1 MDRRLQPKFLTDW
14 DLGLLAGGSHYRS
27 FESLGAHLAHTG
39 EAAGTRFTVWA
50 PNADAVSVIGDFNHW
65 DRSCDPMVQRRNSG
79 LWEGFVDGIGDCAL
93 YKYSIVSERHD
104 YSAEKADP
112 YAFACEPAPRTASKV
127 CDLNAYEWSDAAW
140 MAERAARNRHDAPL
154 AIYEVHLGSWMRCPQ
169 DGDRWLT
176 YAELA
181 ERLADYVEEMGFT
194 HVELLPVTEHPF
206 GGSWGYQTTGYFAP
220 TSRFGDPREF
230 MALVDTLHQRGIG
243 VVIDWAP
250 AHFPDDPH
258 GLARFDGT
266 HLYEHMDPKSGRHP
280 HWDTL
285 IFNYGR
291 TEVAN
296 FLVASAIF
304 WCEKYHVDGIRV
316 DAVAS
321 MLYRDYGKQD
331 GEWIPNHYGGNEN
344 LEAVRFL
351 RTLNEQVYG
360 HFPDVM
366 TIAEESTA
374 WPQVSRPT
382 SHGGLGFGFK
392 WNMGWM
398 HDTLAYMKL
407 DPIHR
412 KHHHNRLT
420 FSMVYAFRENF
431 LLPFSHDEVVHG
443 KASLLEKMPG
453 EDWHKFANLRLL
465 YAYMYSHPGK
475 KLMFM
480 GNEFAQRAEWNHDRS
495 LDWHLLEHGSHR
507 GVQRLVADLNRLYRD
522 KAALHQTDLEDRG
535 FSWVDCEDWEASV
548 VSFLRLGAVAAES
561 LLVVCNFTPVVRED
575 YRLGVPRLGAWR
587 ELLNSDSEYYGGSNV
602 GNHGVVEAEQ
612 VPFHGHA
619 YSVRL
624 TMPPLAAIVFEPVE
638 SSFLRSPR
646 TSHTET
652 LRLRIADDS

>member
-39 EAAGTRFTVWA
+39 EAAGTRFAVWA

-154 AIYEVHLGSWMRCPQ
+154 AIYEVHLGSWMRSPQ

-638 SSFLRSPR
+638 SSSA
-646 TSHTET
+646 TA
-652 LRLRIADDS
+652 ADGLDALF

>member
-1 MDRRLQPKFLTDW
+1 MDPRLQPKFLTDW

-39 EAAGTRFTVWA
+39 EAAGTRFAVWA

-79 LWEGFVDGIGDCAL
+79 LWEGFVDGIGDGAL
-93 YKYSIVSERHD
+93 YKYSIVSERND

-154 AIYEVHLGSWMRCPQ
+154 AIYEVHLGSWMRSPQ

-194 HVELLPVTEHPF
+194 HVELLPITEHPF

-398 HDTLAYMKL
+398 HDTLAYMRL
-407 DPIHR
+407 DPIYR

-465 YAYMYSHPGK
+465 YAYMYTHPGK

-561 LLVVCNFTPVVRED
+561 LLVVCNFTPIVRED

-602 GNHGVVEAEQ
+602 GNHGVVEGEQ
-612 VPFHGHA
+612 VPFHGHT

-624 TMPPLAAIVFEPVE
+624 TMPPLAAVVFEPAE
-638 SSFLRSPR
+638 PSP
-646 TSHTET
+646 ET
-652 LRLRIADDS
+652 AADGLDTHSG

>member
-1 MDRRLQPKFLTDW
+1 MEQSAQPRFLTEW
-14 DLGLLAGGSHYRS
+14 DLDRLAGGNHYRS
-27 FESLGAHLAHTG
+27 FESLGAHPAHTG
-39 EAAGTRFTVWA
+39 EDVGTRFAVWA
-50 PNADAVSVIGDFNHW
+50 PNADAVSVIGDFNNW
-65 DRSCDPMVQRRNSG
+65 DRRRDPMARRGSSG
-79 LWEGFVDGIGDCAL
+79 VWEGFVGGIGDGAL
-93 YKYSIVSERHD
+93 YKYSIVSERQA
-104 YSAEKADP
+104 YAAEKADP
-112 YAFACEPAPRTASKV
+112 YAFASEPAPRTASKV
-127 CDLNAYEWSDAAW
+127 CDLDAYEWSDEAW
-140 MAERAARNRHDAPL
+140 MAERATRNRHDAPL
-154 AIYEVHLGSWMRCPQ
+154 AIYEVHLGSWRRAPGE
-169 DGDRWLT
+169 GDRWLT

-181 ERLADYVEEMGFT
+181 TELADYVEEMGFT
-194 HVELLPVTEHPF
+194 HVELLPITEHPF

-220 TSRFGDPREF
+220 TSRFGGPREF

-250 AHFPDDPH
+250 AHFPDDSH

-344 LEAVRFL
+344 LEAIGFL

-453 EDWHKFANLRLL
+453 DDWQKFANLRLL
-465 YAYMYSHPGK
+465 YAYLYTHPGK
-475 KLMFM
+475 KLIFM

-507 GVQRLVADLNRLYRD
+507 GVQRLVADLNRLYRE
-522 KAALHQTDLEDRG
+522 KAALHQTDQEDRG
-535 FSWVDCEDWEASV
+535 FSWVDCEDWESSV
-548 VSFLRLGAVAAES
+548 VSFLRLGSVAAES

-575 YRLGVPRLGAWR
+575 YRLGVPRLGSWK
-587 ELLNSDSEYYGGSNV
+587 ELLNSDSEHYGGSNT
-602 GNHGVVEAEQ
+602 GNHGVVEGEA
-612 VPFHGHA
+612 VPFHRHA
-619 YSVRL
+619 NSIRL
-624 TMPPLAAIVFEPVE
+624 TLPPLAAVVLEPAE
-638 SSFLRSPR
+638 SRPA
-646 TSHTET
+646 TET
-652 LRLRIADDS
+652 R

>member
-39 EAAGTRFTVWA
+39 GAAGTRFAVWA

-79 LWEGFVDGIGDCAL
+79 LWEGFVDGIGDGAL

-220 TSRFGDPREF
+220 TSRFGDPRQF
-230 MALVDTLHQRGIG
+230 MALVDKLHQRGIG

>member
-14 DLGLLAGGSHYRS
+14 DLGLLAGGGHYRS

-39 EAAGTRFTVWA
+39 EAAGTRFAVWA

-79 LWEGFVDGIGDCAL
+79 LWEGFVDGIGDGAL
-93 YKYSIVSERHD
+93 YKYSIVSERND

-154 AIYEVHLGSWMRCPQ
+154 AIYEVHLGSWVRSPQ
-169 DGDRWLT
+169 EGDRWLT

-181 ERLADYVEEMGFT
+181 ERLADYIEEMGFT

-220 TSRFGDPREF
+220 TSRYGDPREF

-331 GEWIPNHYGGNEN
+331 GEWIPNH
-344 LEAVRFL
+344 
-351 RTLNEQVYG
+351 
-360 HFPDVM
+360 
-366 TIAEESTA
+366 
-374 WPQVSRPT
+374 
-382 SHGGLGFGFK
+382 
-392 WNMGWM
+392 
-398 HDTLAYMKL
+398 
-407 DPIHR
+407 
-412 KHHHNRLT
+412 
-420 FSMVYAFRENF
+420 
-431 LLPFSHDEVVHG
+431 
-443 KASLLEKMPG
+443 
-453 EDWHKFANLRLL
+453 
-465 YAYMYSHPGK
+465 
-475 KLMFM
+475 
-480 GNEFAQRAEWNHDRS
+480 
-495 LDWHLLEHGSHR
+495 
-507 GVQRLVADLNRLYRD
+507 
-522 KAALHQTDLEDRG
+522 
-535 FSWVDCEDWEASV
+535 
-548 VSFLRLGAVAAES
+548 
-561 LLVVCNFTPVVRED
+561 
-575 YRLGVPRLGAWR
+575 
-587 ELLNSDSEYYGGSNV
+587 
-602 GNHGVVEAEQ
+602 
-612 VPFHGHA
+612 
-619 YSVRL
+619 
-624 TMPPLAAIVFEPVE
+624 
-638 SSFLRSPR
+638 
-646 TSHTET
+646 
-652 LRLRIADDS
+652 

>member
-1 MDRRLQPKFLTDW
+1 MDRRVQPRFLTDW
-14 DLGLLAGGSHYRS
+14 DLGRLASGNHYRS
-27 FESLGAHLAHTG
+27 FESLGAHPAHTG
-39 EAAGTRFTVWA
+39 EDVGTRFAVWA
-50 PNADAVSVIGDFNHW
+50 PNADAVSVIGDFNNW
-65 DRSCDPMVQRRNSG
+65 DRRRDPMVQRGSSG
-79 LWEGFVDGIGDCAL
+79 VWEAFVGGIGDGAL
-93 YKYSIVSERHD
+93 YKYSIVSERNS
-104 YSAEKADP
+104 YAAEKADP
-112 YAFACEPAPRTASKV
+112 YAFASESAPRTASKV
-127 CDLNAYEWSDAAW
+127 CNLDAYEWSDEAW
-140 MAERAARNRHDAPL
+140 MAERATRNRHDAPL
-154 AIYEVHLGSWMRCPQ
+154 AIYEVHLGSWRRVLGE
-169 DGDRWLT
+169 GDRWLT

-181 ERLADYVEEMGFT
+181 TELADYVEEMGFT

-344 LEAVRFL
+344 LEAIGFL

-407 DPIHR
+407 DPIYR

-453 EDWHKFANLRLL
+453 DDWQKFANLRLL
-465 YAYMYSHPGK
+465 YAYLYTHPGK
-475 KLMFM
+475 KLIFM
-480 GNEFAQRAEWNHDRS
+480 GSEFAQRAEWNHDCS

-507 GVQRLVADLNRLYRD
+507 GVQRLVADLNRLYRE

-535 FSWVDCEDWEASV
+535 FSWVDCEDWESSV
-548 VSFLRLGAVAAES
+548 VSFLRLGSEPAES
-561 LLVVCNFTPVVRED
+561 LLVVCNFTPVVREG
-575 YRLGVPRLGAWR
+575 YRLGVPRLGSWK
-587 ELLNSDSEYYGGSNV
+587 ELLNSDSEHYGGSNA
-602 GNHGVVEAEQ
+602 GNHGVVEGEA
-612 VPFHGHA
+612 VPFHRHA
-619 YSVRL
+619 NSIRL
-624 TMPPLAAIVFEPVE
+624 TLPPLAAIVLEPAE
-638 SSFLRSPR
+638 SHSASDAR
-646 TSHTET
+646 
-652 LRLRIADDS
+652 

>member
-79 LWEGFVDGIGDCAL
+79 LWEGFVDGIGDGAL

-154 AIYEVHLGSWMRCPQ
+154 AIYEVHLGSWMRSPQ

-220 TSRFGDPREF
+220 TSRFGDPRQF

-258 GLARFDGT
+258 GLAQFDGT

-638 SSFLRSPR
+638 SSSA
-646 TSHTET
+646 TA
-652 LRLRIADDS
+652 ADGLDALSG

>member
-39 EAAGTRFTVWA
+39 EAAGTRFAVWA

-79 LWEGFVDGIGDCAL
+79 LWEGFVDGIGDGAL

-154 AIYEVHLGSWMRCPQ
+154 AIYEVHLGSWMRSPQ

-602 GNHGVVEAEQ
+602 GNHGV
-612 VPFHGHA
+612 
-619 YSVRL
+619 
-624 TMPPLAAIVFEPVE
+624 
-638 SSFLRSPR
+638 
-646 TSHTET
+646 
-652 LRLRIADDS
+652 

>member
-79 LWEGFVDGIGDCAL
+79 LWEGFVDGIGDGAL

-154 AIYEVHLGSWMRCPQ
+154 AIYEVHLGSWMRSPQ

-624 TMPPLAAIVFEPVE
+624 TMPPLAAIVFEPVG
-638 SSFLRSPR
+638 SSSA
-646 TSHTET
+646 TA
-652 LRLRIADDS
+652 ADGLDALSG

>member
-39 EAAGTRFTVWA
+39 EAAGTRFAVWA

-65 DRSCDPMVQRRNSG
+65 DSSCDPMVQRRDSG
-79 LWEGFVDGIGDCAL
+79 LWEGFVDGIADGAL

-154 AIYEVHLGSWMRCPQ
+154 AIYEVHLGSWMRSPQ

-181 ERLADYVEEMGFT
+181 ERLTDYVEEMGFT

-398 HDTLAYMKL
+398 HDTLAYMRL
-407 DPIHR
+407 DPIYR

-453 EDWHKFANLRLL
+453 EDWQKFANLRLL
-465 YAYMYSHPGK
+465 YAYMYTHPGK

-480 GNEFAQRAEWNHDRS
+480 GNEFAQRGEWNHDRS

-561 LLVVCNFTPVVRED
+561 LLVVCNFTPIVRED
-575 YRLGVPRLGAWR
+575 YRLGVPRLGAWK

-602 GNHGVVEAEQ
+602 GNHGVVEGEQ
-612 VPFHGHA
+612 VRFHGHT

-624 TMPPLAAIVFEPVE
+624 TMPPLAAVVFEPAE
-638 SSFLRSPR
+638 PSP
-646 TSHTET
+646 ET
-652 LRLRIADDS
+652 AADGLDTHSG

>member
-39 EAAGTRFTVWA
+39 EAAGTRFAVWA

-79 LWEGFVDGIGDCAL
+79 LWEGFVDGIGDGAL
-93 YKYSIVSERHD
+93 YKYSIVSERND

-154 AIYEVHLGSWMRCPQ
+154 AIYEVHLGSWMRSPQ

-194 HVELLPVTEHPF
+194 HVELLPITEHPF

-398 HDTLAYMKL
+398 HDTLAYMRL
-407 DPIHR
+407 DPIYR

-480 GNEFAQRAEWNHDRS
+480 GNEFAQRTEWNHDRS

>member
-1 MDRRLQPKFLTDW
+1 MEQRAQPRFLTEW
-14 DLGLLAGGSHYRS
+14 DLDRLAGGNHYRS
-27 FESLGAHLAHTG
+27 FESLGAHPAHTG
-39 EAAGTRFTVWA
+39 EDVGTRFAVWA
-50 PNADAVSVIGDFNHW
+50 PNADAVSVIGDFNNW
-65 DRSCDPMVQRRNSG
+65 DRRRDPMARRGSSG
-79 LWEGFVDGIGDCAL
+79 VWEGFVGGIGDGAL
-93 YKYSIVSERHD
+93 YKYSIVSERQA
-104 YSAEKADP
+104 YAAEKADP
-112 YAFACEPAPRTASKV
+112 YAFASEPAPRTASKV
-127 CDLNAYEWSDAAW
+127 CDLDAHDWSDEAW
-140 MAERAARNRHDAPL
+140 MADRSTRNRHDAPV
-154 AIYEVHLGSWMRCPQ
+154 AIYEVHLGSWRRDPRE
-169 DGDRWLT
+169 GDRWLT

-181 ERLADYVEEMGFT
+181 TQLADYVEEMGFT

-344 LEAVRFL
+344 LEAIEFL

-407 DPIHR
+407 DPIYR

-453 EDWHKFANLRLL
+453 DDWQKFANLRLL
-465 YAYMYSHPGK
+465 YAYLYTHPGK
-475 KLMFM
+475 KLIFM
-480 GNEFAQRAEWNHDRS
+480 GSEFAQRAEWNHDCS

-507 GVQRLVADLNRLYRD
+507 GVQRLLADLNRLYRE

-535 FSWVDCEDWEASV
+535 FSWVDCEDWESSV
-548 VSFLRLGAVAAES
+548 VSFLRLGSEPSES

-575 YRLGVPRLGAWR
+575 YRLGVPRLGAWK
-587 ELLNSDSEYYGGSNV
+587 ELLNSDSEHYGGSNA
-602 GNHGVVEAEQ
+602 GNHGVVEGEA
-612 VPFHGHA
+612 VPFHRHA
-619 YSVRL
+619 NSIRL
-624 TMPPLAAIVFEPVE
+624 TLPPLAAIVLEPAG
-638 SSFLRSPR
+638 SRSDAEAR
-646 TSHTET
+646 QSEA
-652 LRLRIADDS
+652 RSD

>member
-39 EAAGTRFTVWA
+39 GAAGTRFAVWA

-79 LWEGFVDGIGDCAL
+79 FWEGFIDGIGDGAL

-154 AIYEVHLGSWMRCPQ
+154 AIYEVHLGSWMRSPQ

-443 KASLLEKMPG
+443 KASVLEKMPG

-624 TMPPLAAIVFEPVE
+624 TMPPLAAIVFEPVG
-638 SSFLRSPR
+638 SSSA
-646 TSHTET
+646 TA
-652 LRLRIADDS
+652 ADGLDALSG

>member
-39 EAAGTRFTVWA
+39 EAAGTRFAVWA

-79 LWEGFVDGIGDCAL
+79 LWEGFIDGIGDGAL

-112 YAFACEPAPRTASKV
+112 YAFACESAPRTASKV

-154 AIYEVHLGSWMRCPQ
+154 AIYEVHLGSWMRSPQ

-619 YSVRL
+619 YSIRL

-646 TSHTET
+646 TSLTET
-652 LRLRIADDS
+652 PRIENR

>member
-1 MDRRLQPKFLTDW
+1 MDLMAQPKFLTDW
-14 DLGLLAGGSHYRS
+14 DLGLLAAGTHYRS
-27 FESLGAHLAHTG
+27 FESLGAHSAYTG
-39 EAAGTRFTVWA
+39 ESAGTRFAVWA
-50 PNADAVSVIGDFNHW
+50 PNADAVSVIGDFNDW
-65 DRSCDPMVQRRNSG
+65 DRSRHPLVNRGASG
-79 LWEGFVDGIGDCAL
+79 VWEGFVPGVGDGAL
-93 YKYSIVSERHD
+93 YKYSIASERHA
-104 YSAEKADP
+104 YEAEKADP
-112 YAFACEPAPRTASKV
+112 YAFACEAAPRTASKI
-127 CDLNAYEWSDAAW
+127 CDLEAYEWSDAKW

-154 AIYEVHLGSWMRCPQ
+154 AIYEVHLGSWMRVPHE
-169 DGDRWLT
+169 GDRWLT

-181 ERLADYVEEMGFT
+181 TRLADYVEEMGFT

-220 TSRFGDPREF
+220 TSRFGGPRDF
-230 MALVDTLHQRGIG
+230 MALIDTLHQRGIG

-266 HLYEHMDPKSGRHP
+266 HLYEHMDPRIGRHP

-285 IFNYGR
+285 VFNYGR
-291 TEVAN
+291 AEVAN

-321 MLYRDYGKQD
+321 MLYRDYGRQD
-331 GEWIPNHYGGNEN
+331 GEWIPNRSGGNEN
-344 LEAVRFL
+344 FEAIRFL
-351 RTLNEQVYG
+351 QAFNEQVYG

-366 TIAEESTA
+366 TMAEESTA
-374 WPQVSRPT
+374 WPQVTRPT

-398 HDTLAYMKL
+398 HDTLAYMRL
-407 DPIHR
+407 DPIYR

-420 FSMVYAFRENF
+420 FSMLYAFRENF

-453 EDWHKFANLRLL
+453 EEGQKFANLRLL
-465 YAYMYSHPGK
+465 YMYLYTHPGK

-480 GNEFAQRAEWNHDRS
+480 GGEFAQRAEWNHDRS

-507 GVQRLVADLNRLYRD
+507 GVQRLVADLNRLYRE

-535 FSWVDCEDWEASV
+535 FSWVDCQDWEASV

-561 LLVVCNFTPVVRED
+561 LLVVCNFTPVVREG

-587 ELLNSDSEYYGGSNV
+587 ELLNSDSEHYGGSNV
-602 GNHGVVEAEQ
+602 GNKGLVEGED

-624 TMPPLAAIVFEPVE
+624 TLPPLAAVVFESAE
-638 SSFLRSPR
+638 DSP
-646 TSHTET
+646 EAK
-652 LRLRIADDS
+652 ADQLDSRAG

>member
-39 EAAGTRFTVWA
+39 EAAGTRFAVWA

-79 LWEGFVDGIGDCAL
+79 LWEGFVDGIGDGAL
-93 YKYSIVSERHD
+93 YKYSIVSERND

-154 AIYEVHLGSWMRCPQ
+154 AIYEVHLGSWMRSPQ

-181 ERLADYVEEMGFT
+181 ERLADYVEQMGFT
-194 HVELLPVTEHPF
+194 HVELLPITEHPF

-382 SHGGLGFGFK
+382 SHRGLGFGFK

-398 HDTLAYMKL
+398 HDTLAYMRL
-407 DPIHR
+407 DPIYR

-465 YAYMYSHPGK
+465 YAYMYTHPGK

-561 LLVVCNFTPVVRED
+561 LLVVCNFTPIVRED

-602 GNHGVVEAEQ
+602 GNHGVVEGEQ
-612 VPFHGHA
+612 VPFHGHP

-624 TMPPLAAIVFEPVE
+624 TMPPLAAIVFEPAEPSPE
-638 SSFLRSPR
+638 SATDGLD
-646 TSHTET
+646 T
-652 LRLRIADDS
+652 LSG

>member
-79 LWEGFVDGIGDCAL
+79 LWEGFVDGIGDGAL

-154 AIYEVHLGSWMRCPQ
+154 AIYEVHLGSWMRSPQ

-619 YSVRL
+619 YSIRL

>member
-39 EAAGTRFTVWA
+39 EAAGTRFAVWA

-79 LWEGFVDGIGDCAL
+79 LWEGFVDGIGDGAL

-112 YAFACEPAPRTASKV
+112 YAFACESAPRTASKV

-154 AIYEVHLGSWMRCPQ
+154 AIYEVHLGSWMRSPQ

-230 MALVDTLHQRGIG
+230 MALVDALHHRGIG

-258 GLARFDGT
+258 GLAQFDGT

-619 YSVRL
+619 YSIRL

-646 TSHTET
+646 TSLTET
-652 LRLRIADDS
+652 PRIENR

>member
-1 MDRRLQPKFLTDW
+1 MDRRLQPRFLTDW

-27 FESLGAHLAHTG
+27 FESLGAHLAHSG
-39 EAAGTRFTVWA
+39 EAAGTRFAVWA

-65 DRSCDPMVQRRNSG
+65 DRSRNPMVQRGDSG
-79 LWEGFVDGIGDCAL
+79 VWEGFVEGVGDGAL
-93 YKYSIVSERHD
+93 YKYSIASEPHD
-104 YSAEKADP
+104 YAAEKADP
-112 YAFACEPAPRTASKV
+112 YAFASEPAPRTASKV
-127 CDLNAYEWSDAAW
+127 CDLKTYEWSDAAW
-140 MAERAARNRHDAPL
+140 MAERAARNRHDAPV
-154 AIYEVHLGSWMRCPQ
+154 AIYEVHLGSWMRVPQ
-169 DGDRWLT
+169 EGDRWLT
-176 YAELA
+176 YTELA

-243 VVIDWAP
+243 VVVDWAP

-266 HLYEHMDPKSGRHP
+266 HLYEHSDPKSGRHP

-331 GEWIPNHYGGNEN
+331 GEWIPNHHGGNEN

-366 TIAEESTA
+366 TFAEESTA

-407 DPIHR
+407 DPIYR

-420 FSMVYAFRENF
+420 FSVVYAFRENF

-453 EDWHKFANLRLL
+453 EDWQKFASLRLL
-465 YAYMYSHPGK
+465 YAYLYTHPGK

-507 GVQRLVADLNRLYRD
+507 GVQRLVTDLNRLYRE

-548 VSFLRLGAVAAES
+548 VSFLRLGGVAAES

-587 ELLNSDSEYYGGSNV
+587 ELLNSDSEFYGGSNV
-602 GNHGVVEAEQ
+602 GNHGVVEGEQ

-619 YSVRL
+619 CSVRL
-624 TMPPLAAIVFEPVE
+624 TLPPLSAVVFEPAE
-638 SSFLRSPR
+638 SSLA
-646 TSHTET
+646 TA
-652 LRLRIADDS
+652 ADRREALSG